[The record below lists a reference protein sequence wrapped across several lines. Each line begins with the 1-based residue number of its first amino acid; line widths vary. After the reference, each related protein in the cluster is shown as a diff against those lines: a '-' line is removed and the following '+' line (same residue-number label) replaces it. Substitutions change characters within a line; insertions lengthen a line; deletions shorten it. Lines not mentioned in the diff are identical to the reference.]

1 MRIVFLKITSLA
13 IFMGLLFIGFSLA
26 RQKPLWVD
34 EVYSQK
40 SLQELS
46 YVQIFSGQMPEGNNS
61 PLFYSIQKV
70 ISDLAGYRL
79 PSADYEIQIW
89 DERTMLLLRLSPIAA
104 LALAMTFIFYFFAR
118 YYGVWTGCYGLLTA
132 FFTYNVWLYWAEARP
147 YALLFFLTAM
157 QSLIFVNILRQ
168 REIDRGS
175 WRWLVFV
182 HFLLALTSIFSV
194 LEICAVSLL
203 LWIIKERDWKKYI
216 LLTVIPVAI
225 CIPYYFFAVK
235 AKFFFPATATQL
247 IYPCF
252 PLEWIGLLIGYA
264 LFLVFRSLQA
274 AGERSG
280 ENDPIPAVA
289 LGYLAFT
296 VLMFLAAAFVLT
308 IFKINSIPR
317 AEGGFEISHR
327 YFIYLTPVGIIAVT
341 WAAVHLAGAC
351 RGHPWRWITVMIAV
365 WGFLFINILR
375 NCIWAI
381 WFF

>member
-1 MRIVFLKITSLA
+1 
-13 IFMGLLFIGFSLA
+13 MGLLFIGFSLA

-46 YVQIFSGQMPEGNNS
+46 YVEILAGQMPEGNNS
-61 PLFYSIQKV
+61 PLFYSIQKI
-70 ISDLAGYRL
+70 ISDLVGYRL
-79 PSADYEIQIW
+79 PSVDYEIQVW

-118 YYGVWTGCYGLLTA
+118 YYGVWAGCYGLLTA
-132 FFTYNVWLYWAEARP
+132 LFTYNVWLYWAEARP
-147 YALLFFLTAM
+147 YALWVFLTAM
-157 QSLIFVNILRQ
+157 QSLIFVNIIRQ
-168 REIDRGS
+168 KELDRGS

-182 HFLLALTSIFSV
+182 HVLLALTSIFSV
-194 LEICAVSLL
+194 LQICAVSLL

-216 LLTVIPVAI
+216 WLPVISSVI
-225 CIPYYFFAVK
+225 CLPYYFLAAQ
-235 AKFFFPATATQL
+235 AKFFFPETVTQL

-252 PLEWIGLLIGYA
+252 PLEWIGLLVFYA
-264 LFLVFRSLQA
+264 IFLVVMSLLGPSKLGSA
-274 AGERSG
+274 RND
-280 ENDPIPAVA
+280 ENDSIQVVTV
-289 LGYLAFT
+289 GYLAFT
-296 VLMFLAAAFVLT
+296 VLMFLAAGFVMTL
-308 IFKINSIPR
+308 FKMNGVTQ
-317 AEGGFEISHR
+317 AEGGNEISHR

-351 RGHPWRWITVMIAV
+351 RGRPWLWITVMIAV